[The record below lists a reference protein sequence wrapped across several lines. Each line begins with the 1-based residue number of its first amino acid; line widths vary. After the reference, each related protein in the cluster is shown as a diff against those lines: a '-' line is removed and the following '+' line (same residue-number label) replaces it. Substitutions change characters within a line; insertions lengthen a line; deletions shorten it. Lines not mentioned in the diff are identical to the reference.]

1 MSKISRN
8 YRNESLL
15 SVPGIWEEL
24 EEHLQRQG
32 VTDEGRQFV
41 LNAFEKPVRRV
52 GGGGSNVVVR
62 YASRKMGCGVQCES
76 RNVELAFVE
85 LCEFSPEVRFYVC
98 QPGKLSVSRR
108 NVKGRMKA
116 NWVAPDYLVVSREGI
131 YLVECKPP
139 STLRRDAASANPRF
153 VWDDAAGWRWP
164 AAEAAAAELGLG
176 FRVFSSERVNPTW
189 HRNVRFLADF
199 LETDCPDS
207 EISRAFMKDLSKA
220 GSMRIDE
227 ALALPNMKTEVLWW
241 LVARDAVWV
250 DLEFELLREGD
261 MSSVHSSK
269 ARMIASRQRRSPV
282 SDAALSHRV
291 NTVQIEP
298 GSRLCWNNTPYTVV
312 NRTVEE
318 VVLRPDTNGGKCFSI
333 SLEDVREFLATGAI
347 TGEESEEVDSIL
359 RRCDELLRNAS
370 DKDLENANKHYGWLM
385 EYRETGRI
393 PAGTSLRS
401 IRRYEAQYQIGER
414 VYGGGYYG
422 LIRRQGRRRGKSD
435 LGEKQQEVLKQ
446 VVEKFVNDKKSGR
459 LSNAYARLKA
469 ICKERGVSPVPCR
482 ETLRLALKR
491 KPKHEVVAGREGQ
504 RAADQ
509 VSGPLVTDDPV
520 IPRKADRAWQVGHI
534 DHLLVKVELV
544 SGDNGAPLG
553 KAWLTLIIDDRTRM
567 PLAMWLSFDEPSR
580 VAVFKALFDCVK
592 RHNRVPDNIVV
603 DQGPEFNSKDVEGAF
618 ARLRT
623 NKIERPGGKPRFGS
637 VMERMFGTANV
648 RLIHELPGNVK
659 RASRSRSRS
668 RTHDPKRNA
677 TLSLRR
683 LQEILEEWL
692 FDEYP
697 DHVHK
702 SLGRE
707 PREVFAADQVYSGER
722 AARYVVNDGRLR
734 MVFAS
739 TPDRPTRRVAEGGII
754 MVDHLRYHHKALLA
768 GDVVG
773 SNVPVKLDAE
783 DSSVVHVRVRGKWVT
798 CGLTDGNADL
808 AGRSRKEVKLLVEE
822 LRQRYRV
829 GAKGA
834 ALNAEKIGRHLRRLD
849 YGEEVARQVE
859 RDKEA
864 RSISRQGS
872 VEDEEFLHDEDISE
886 VPVVESNG
894 VSADN
899 AAEAVGRD
907 DALAGA
913 KSLKVVRK

>member
-1 MSKISRN
+1 MSEISRN
-8 YRNESLL
+8 YRNKSLL
-15 SVPGIWEEL
+15 SVPGIREEL
-24 EEHLQRQG
+24 EEHFRRQG

-41 LNAFEKPVRRV
+41 LNAFEKPVRRARS
-52 GGGGSNVVVR
+52 GGSNVVVR
-62 YASRKMGCGVQCES
+62 YASLKMGCGVQCES
-76 RNVELAFVE
+76 RNVELALVE

-108 NVKGRMKA
+108 NVKGQMKA
-116 NWVAPDYLVVSREGI
+116 NWVVPDFLVVSLEGI

-153 VWDDAAGWRWP
+153 VWDDAAGWRWL

-176 FRVFSSERVNPTW
+176 FRVFSSEKVNPTW

-199 LETDCPDS
+199 LEIDCPDP
-207 EISRAFMKDLSKA
+207 EIARAFMKDLSKA

-227 ALALPNMKTEVLWW
+227 ALALPNMKPEVLWW
-241 LVARDAVWV
+241 LIARDTVWP

-298 GSRLCWNNTPYTVV
+298 GARFCWNNTPYTVV
-312 NRTVEE
+312 NRTVEK

-333 SLEDVREFLATGAI
+333 SLEDVREFVATGAI

-401 IRRYEAQYQIGER
+401 IRRYEAQYQIGDR

-422 LIRRQGRRRGKSD
+422 LIRRQGRRRGKPD
-435 LGEKQQEVLKQ
+435 LGEKQREVLKQ

-469 ICKERGVSPVPCR
+469 ICKERGISPVPCR

-491 KPKHEVVAGREGQ
+491 KPKHEVVVGREGQ
-504 RAADQ
+504 RAADE

-580 VAVFKALFDCVK
+580 VAVFKVLFDCVK

-618 ARLRT
+618 ARLKT
-623 NKIERPGGKPRFGS
+623 NKIERPGGKARFGS

-648 RLIHELPGNVK
+648 RLVHELPGNVK

-692 FDEYP
+692 FDQYP
-697 DHVHK
+697 GHVHK

-707 PREVFAADQVYSGER
+707 PREVFAADQAYSGER
-722 AARYVVNDGRLR
+722 AARYIVNDRRLR

-739 TPDRPTRRVAEGGII
+739 TPDRQTRRVAEGGII
-754 MVDHLRYHHKALLA
+754 MVDYLRYHHRALLA

-773 SNVPVKLDAE
+773 SNVPVKLNAE
-783 DSSVVHVRVRGKWVT
+783 DSSVVHVRVRGEWIT
-798 CGLTDGNADL
+798 CELTDGNADL

-834 ALNAEKIGRHLRRLD
+834 ELNAEKIGRHLRRLD

-872 VEDEEFLHDEDISE
+872 VEDEEFLHDEDVSE